1 MLALWYRFARDSP
14 LEGDGFEPSVP
25 VTGPKLCLAPMV
37 VSTLPPAGNC
47 EDKMAPRFERLSAR
61 KFDGGREPVIAA
73 ATDEAI
79 GKLGGGDP
87 APNGRIGSRRYC
99 APRHS
104 VAAPNCRQG

>member
-1 MLALWYRFARDSP
+1 MLARHKIGKHVRVRVFEEAEAVPQQRSCISPLVGTDFGSARFRFARDSP

-25 VTGPKLCLAPMV
+25 VTGP
-37 VSTLPPAGNC
+37 
-47 EDKMAPRFERLSAR
+47 
-61 KFDGGREPVIAA
+61 
-73 ATDEAI
+73 TDEAI